1 MLGVTCLL
9 ASACSRG
16 GGGCKAGMV
25 ALHSRKYEAGIPW
38 ELWLCSS
45 RIWVDEGFA
54 CSSETREAWHLC
66 IIFVLRVKSVGVTWI
81 LCRLKITLNWALV
94 RTLHCNTSWTR
105 ELLPP
110 VVQAEQQLKT
120 VLLYFVVSKLLI
132 LLQLDFF
139 MELIKGMWEFSRK
152 FFELRDNVQSFIS
165 PITFLFLLL
174 CSHHKIKMFE
184 YTIISQVW
192 N

>member
-1 MLGVTCLL
+1 MGCGMLGVTCLL

-16 GGGCKAGMV
+16 GGECKAGMV
-25 ALHSRKYEAGIPW
+25 AIHSRKHEAGIPW
-38 ELWLCSS
+38 ELWLCSC

-54 CSSETREAWHLC
+54 CSSETHEGWHLC
-66 IIFVLRVKSVGVTWI
+66 LIFVLPLKSVRVTWI

-94 RTLHCNTSWTR
+94 RILHCNTRWTR
-105 ELLPP
+105 

-120 VLLYFVVSKLLI
+120 VLLYFVVPKPLI

-139 MELIKGMWEFSRK
+139 MELIKGIWEFSRK
-152 FFELRDNVQSFIS
+152 FFELRNNVQSFIS

-174 CSHHKIKMFE
+174 CSHHKKSLNIPL
-184 YTIISQVW
+184 
-192 N
+192 